1 MVSHSVIQWLDD
13 QIIQTGSWPFIKHSS
28 IQEQVN
34 MHAYLHRWLSHTK
47 AAKIVLLDKQENKEI
62 YPSKSLKTQSNAY
75 EYLHSVTHAEIID
88 NYCCLCSVSC
98 TGYVSC
104 YIKVFNAFSVLFQYF
119 FYWLYKAYFI
129 SRTMKTRR
137 ENLPFLPLLTMSWAR
152 VVDTNLSASWSTWT
166 VLIDNSKLLY

>member
-1 MVSHSVIQWLDD
+1 
-13 QIIQTGSWPFIKHSS
+13 
-28 IQEQVN
+28 

-104 YIKVFNAFSVLFQYF
+104 YIKVFNAFSVIFSIFFLLIIQSIFYQQNNENKERKSDSGQLIYKTSSFSTSADYGAMSQSGQYKLICF
-119 FYWLYKAYFI
+119 
-129 SRTMKTRR
+129 MKH
-137 ENLPFLPLLTMSWAR
+137 
-152 VVDTNLSASWSTWT
+152 VDCA
-166 VLIDNSKLLY
+166 DR

>member
-75 EYLHSVTHAEIID
+75 EYLHSVMYAEIID

-104 YIKVFNAFSVLFQYF
+104 YIKVFNAFSVLFSIF
-119 FYWLYKAYFI
+119 FFFVYTKHILLAEQWKQGEKIFLFYLCWLCLELEWLIQTY
-129 SRTMKTRR
+129 
-137 ENLPFLPLLTMSWAR
+137 LLHEACGLCW
-152 VVDTNLSASWSTWT
+152 
-166 VLIDNSKLLY
+166 